1 MNQLALGNFCL
12 QVVNLGSIQLSPEE
26 LGVSTSMINVH
37 LPKKLTK
44 GAKLETKFVWPNTQ
58 SVSFMPKLYRKSKQ
72 ASLVENLA
80 VVLVLNPL

>member
-1 MNQLALGNFCL
+1 MNQLALGNFYL

-44 GAKLETKFVWPNTQ
+44 GAKLMTKFVWPNT
-58 SVSFMPKLYRKSKQ
+58 
-72 ASLVENLA
+72 
-80 VVLVLNPL
+80 

>member
-58 SVSFMPKLYRKSKQ
+58 SVFFVPKLYMKSK
-72 ASLVENLA
+72 LA
-80 VVLVLNPL
+80 CKTKPSS

>member
-58 SVSFMPKLYRKSKQ
+58 SVSFMPKLYRKSK
-72 ASLVENLA
+72 LA
-80 VVLVLNPL
+80 CKIKPSS